1 MTRIRF
7 QQSLD
12 ELKENLLVMAGLAE
26 QAIQRAIEAYRVRD
40 LSICDLVS
48 RSENAINRLE
58 RDIDQAALDLLAME
72 QPMAVDLRFILSVI
86 KINADLERVGDAA
99 KSIAD
104 RVRNMEQMAQVD
116 LPVDIPKMASLSAEM
131 VRKSLQ
137 AFIEADAETAR
148 QVLTMDD
155 AVDAMNRASY
165 KSLTKVMEEQSHLA
179 PQALNALMISRTL
192 ERVAD
197 HATNIAEDVIFWV
210 QGDDVRHAKSMAK
223 QQAKAAAAKA
233 AENAAPSTTPSE
245 TSKA

>member
-12 ELKENLLVMAGLAE
+12 QLKESLLVMAGLAE

-48 RSENAINRLE
+48 RSEVAINRLE

-72 QPMAVDLRFILSVI
+72 QPMAIDLRFILSVI

-99 KSIAD
+99 KSISE
-104 RVRNMEQMAQVD
+104 RVRNFEQMAVAE
-116 LPVDIPKMASLSAEM
+116 LPVDIPRMASLSAEM

-137 AFIEADAETAR
+137 SFIEANTGLAR
-148 QVLTMDD
+148 AVLTMDD
-155 AVDAMNRASY
+155 AVDTMNRAAY
-165 KSLTKVMEEQSHLA
+165 KALTKVMEEQSHIA
-179 PQALNALMISRTL
+179 PQALNALMISRAL

-210 QGDDVRHAKSMAK
+210 EGDDVRHHKSLMA
-223 QQAKAAAAKA
+223 QRDGKAAG
-233 AENAAPSTTPSE
+233 
-245 TSKA
+245 